1 MNLIDRNAEL
11 DKARGIKAKIAQAET
26 RLDARDGEEGA
37 LKDQLQE
44 AEQEFQDLIKK
55 GERHPRVMVLNN
67 EIHDL
72 QEKLRDIPREPLMLH
87 NTLRR
92 LGSDFEGYRAR
103 DWQWLKNW
111 RIGREKGM
119 GEAINVEDEIECA
132 MWLNEVRVHA
142 GTFLNDHEAGSYIT
156 ESEGKLARRRSELTA
171 GRARNAE
178 ADAYVARLRADLMAE
193 KAQRAEETRER
204 LEKSDRQRADYRAQL
219 DREMAVAKVEASLA
233 FDRRVAK
240 KEVRRHAWLVKYWT
254 KIAKARDDKDF
265 RREWLEKVFGEK
277 SRARPPACRGSSGLP
292 VIRPRHFAC
301 AEQFDLIR
309 QRWERV
315 VELLAA
321 DPTLTMDE
329 AEDVADPEYR
339 EQRAEIKEREAEFL
353 AVHNEAQKLM
363 AKEQIGDVYGQA

>member
-26 RLDARDGEEGA
+26 RLTELDDEEGT
-37 LKDQLQE
+37 LKDELQE

-55 GERHPRVMVLNN
+55 GRRIPRLMVMNDEMILSDQ
-67 EIHDL
+67 IHAL
-72 QEKLRDIPREPLMLH
+72 QEKLRAAAREPSILQ

-92 LGSDFEGYRAR
+92 LGSDFEGFRAR

-132 MWLNEVRVHA
+132 MWLDEVRVHA
-142 GTFLNDHEAGSYIT
+142 GTFLGASEAARYIT

-193 KAQRAEETRER
+193 KANRAEETRER
-204 LEKSDRQRADYRAQL
+204 LEKSDRQRADFRAQL
-219 DREMAVAKVEASLA
+219 DREMAEAKVEASLA
-233 FDRRVAK
+233 FDRRVAN

-265 RREWLEKVFGEK
+265 RREWLEKVFAKNPE
-277 SRARPPACRGSSGLP
+277 RGRQLQKVFRSSGDSASAL
-292 VIRPRHFAC
+292 RG
-301 AEQFDLIR
+301 AEQFELIR

-363 AKEQIGDVYGQA
+363 EG